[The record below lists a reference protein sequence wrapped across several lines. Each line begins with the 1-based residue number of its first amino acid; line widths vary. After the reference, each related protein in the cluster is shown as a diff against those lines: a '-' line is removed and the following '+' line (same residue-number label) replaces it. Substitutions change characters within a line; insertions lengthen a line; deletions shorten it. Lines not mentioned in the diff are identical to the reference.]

1 MDCPVKVRGSLSKG
15 PRMLDT
21 HESIKKRF
29 FQMMMSK
36 SPAERLRMGCSMFDS
51 AKQIVRSSILQKNPH
66 GSPSEIKKEIFLRFY
81 GQDFQSEQKRK
92 ILDSL
97 K

>member
-1 MDCPVKVRGSLSKG
+1 MQ
-15 PRMLDT
+15 DT

-51 AKQIVRSSILQKNPH
+51 AKQIVRSSILQQNPN
-66 GSPSEIKKEIFLRFY
+66 GSPLEVKKEIFRRFY
-81 GQDFQSEQKRK
+81 GQDFKSQQKIK
-92 ILDSL
+92 ILDTL